1 MATAVHAN
9 GSHLADGTVAHAK
22 LTYQKQA
29 VLNLNQLNKRN
40 QERQLPML
48 TALIV
53 ITIKI

>member
-22 LTYQKQA
+22 LTYQQQT

-40 QERQLPML
+40 Q
-48 TALIV
+48 
-53 ITIKI
+53 

>member
-22 LTYQKQA
+22 LTYQKQT
-29 VLNLNQLNKRN
+29 VLNLNQLNKTN